1 MTLNRKQFQSIM
13 GERFKTR
20 HHPDLE
26 NAWENA
32 EGHLWNNSIAYLS
45 EDNYGIQARGTGG
58 PRSVFSP
65 DGENI
70 EDAQDNKHA
79 VQIIREHRNRTK

>member
-20 HHPDLE
+20 NHPDLE
-26 NAWENA
+26 NV
-32 EGHLWNNSIAYLS
+32 EGHLWDNNIGYLS